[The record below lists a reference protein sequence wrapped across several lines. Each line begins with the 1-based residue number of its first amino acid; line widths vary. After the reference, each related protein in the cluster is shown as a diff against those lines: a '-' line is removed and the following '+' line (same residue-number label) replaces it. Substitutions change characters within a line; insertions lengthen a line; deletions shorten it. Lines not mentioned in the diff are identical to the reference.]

1 MSCEC
6 SRTLWWVLSSF
17 STDPQVTSP
26 ALALDAP
33 LLRTESAS
41 SSPSSAGPA
50 TQPRLAPHIAPDRG
64 VPAAPDLCASVLNSG
79 QSGSDS
85 ALPRQPIAC
94 ARAFLLHYYW
104 IVCSGPTPS
113 FQGSWE
119 GAGDTRRIL
128 TGPRF
133 RGPAN
138 KAVTAA
144 TVPGRL

>member
-33 LLRTESAS
+33 LFRTESAS

-50 TQPRLAPHIAPDRG
+50 TLQRLAPHIAPDGG
-64 VPAAPDLCASVLNSG
+64 VPAAPDLGASVLNSG

-85 ALPRQPIAC
+85 ALPRQPIVC

-113 FQGSWE
+113 FQGS
-119 GAGDTRRIL
+119 
-128 TGPRF
+128 
-133 RGPAN
+133 
-138 KAVTAA
+138 
-144 TVPGRL
+144 